1 MTRLIS
7 GWLLLALA
15 ASAAEPACAQD
26 TLDKMIAAAKAES
39 SLMVYH
45 TSPLPII
52 GSTFRAFEKK
62 YGIKVQNYHATG
74 NPLTVRFS
82 SEAAAGRMIAD
93 VFYAS
98 DTTTYSS
105 FPDLFQKLTAENFP
119 GYEHVPDVARLDND
133 LAVSPSQTSFAM
145 FYNTR
150 RLAKSDI
157 PAKWLDLVDPKWKGV
172 VMLVDP
178 RSSAT
183 YRQAFSTLRKAHPQ
197 LLSKIRELA
206 PRIVESGT
214 PAVQQLAAGTASF
227 AFMGYPSHATPLMA
241 KKAPVQW
248 ATIEGPELT
257 RGVWV
262 GAAKGPHPNAA
273 RLFLHFFSSDEGLSL
288 YCKAS
293 DGSKTA
299 MDRTGKRTGCEP
311 LADDVVFLPDTP
323 LSREDGALVM
333 KELGLN

>member
-1 MTRLIS
+1 M
-7 GWLLLALA
+7 
-15 ASAAEPACAQD
+15 
-26 TLDKMIAAAKAES
+26 
-39 SLMVYH
+39 
-45 TSPLPII
+45 PII
-52 GSTFRAFEKK
+52 GSTFQAFEKK
-62 YGIKVQNYHATG
+62 YGIKVQNFHATG

-82 SEAAAGRMIAD
+82 SEAAAGRMVAD

-105 FPDLFQKLTAENFP
+105 FPTLFQKLTEQNFP
-119 GYEHVPDVARLDND
+119 GYARLPTEARLESD
-133 LAVSPSQTSFAM
+133 LAISPSQTSFAM

-150 RLAKSDI
+150 KMAAGSIPKTWLELA
-157 PAKWLDLVDPKWKGV
+157 DPKWQGQA
-172 VMLVDP
+172 MLVDP

-183 YRQAFSTLRKAHPQ
+183 YRSAFNTLRKAHPK
-197 LLSKIRELA
+197 LLTQIRELS
-206 PRIVESGT
+206 PRLVESGT
-214 PAVQQLAAGTASF
+214 PAVQQLAAGTGSY

-262 GAAKGPHPNAA
+262 GAASGPHPNAA
-273 RLFLHFFSSDEGLSL
+273 RLFLHFFISDEGQSL

-299 MDRTGKRTGCEP
+299 LDRSGKRTGCEP

-323 LSREDGALVM
+323 LSREDGAAVLR
-333 KELGLN
+333 ELGLN

>member
-1 MTRLIS
+1 MQVLVAVVAVT
-7 GWLLLALA
+7 
-15 ASAAEPACAQD
+15 PACAQD
-26 TLDKMIAAAKAES
+26 SLDKLVAAAKAEGA
-39 SLMVYH
+39 LMVYH

-52 GSTFRAFEKK
+52 GPVFRAYEKK

-82 SEAAAGRMIAD
+82 SEAAAGRAIAD

-105 FPDLFQKLTAENFP
+105 FPDLFQRLTDENFP
-119 GYEHVPDVARLDND
+119 GYARIPDVARLDSD

-145 FYNTR
+145 FYNTK
-150 RLAKSDI
+150 RLSKADV
-157 PAKWLDLVDPKWKGV
+157 PLKWLDLADPRWKAQA
-172 VMLVDP
+172 MMVDP

-183 YRQAFSTLRKAHPQ
+183 YRSAYNTLRKVHPE
-197 LLSKIRELA
+197 LLTKIRNLA

-257 RGVWV
+257 RGVWA
-262 GAAKGPHPNAA
+262 GAARGPHPNAA
-273 RLFLHFFSSDEGLSL
+273 RLFLHFFVSDEGQRL

-293 DGSKTA
+293 EGSKTA
-299 MDRTGKRTGCEP
+299 LDRSGMRTGCEP

-323 LSREDGALVM
+323 LSREDSAAVM